1 MNILTFDDRMFWLA
15 ARQGKITGSKLKDII
30 VKRGTGRKIGSYALL
45 AELLGVPDDSEFPME
60 RGQRLEKE
68 ALERYEQETGK
79 KIDTSLLMWV
89 RSDNPQIALSPDGV
103 ISETEACEVKC
114 LKSSLHIKA
123 FVEQEI
129 PDEYHEQV
137 LQYFVVN
144 DKLETLHFILYDP
157 RFAMFPGE
165 SKKKTDLD
173 FFVIDIHRKDVVA
186 DVEAALMYQTKELE
200 WAKEWV
206 KKLTF

>member
-1 MNILTFDDRMFWLA
+1 MNVLKFDERMFWMA

-30 VKRGTGRKIGSYALL
+30 VYKGKERKIGSYAVL

-68 ALERYEQETGK
+68 ALERFEKETEK
-79 KIDTSLLMWV
+79 KVDSSLLMWE
-89 RSDNPQIALSPDGV
+89 REEDPRIAVSPDGV

-123 FVEQEI
+123 FITQEI
-129 PDEYHEQV
+129 PDEYFEQM

-144 DKLETLHFILYDP
+144 DRLQTLHFILYDP
-157 RFAMFPGE
+157 RFDMFPGE
-165 SKKKTDLD
+165 VKKKGALD
-173 FFVIDIHRKDVVA
+173 FFVIEIHRA
-186 DVEAALMYQTKELE
+186 DVAEEVEKALAYQVAELK
-200 WAKEWV
+200 WMDEWV
-206 KKLTF
+206 TKLTF